1 MMGAKSKSKVDS
13 VKNETYKKN
22 EDYIV
27 IEDLDVQSPQAIEN
41 EFQDEAPKLNGAFI
55 SSLIVGAII
64 VIMWVAVYVLYQA
77 S

>member
-22 EDYIV
+22 EEYIV
-27 IEDLDVQSPQAIEN
+27 IEDLDVQSTQAIEN
-41 EFQDEAPKLNGAFI
+41 EFQDEEPKLNGAFI

>member
-1 MMGAKSKSKVDS
+1 M
-13 VKNETYKKN
+13 
-22 EDYIV
+22 
-27 IEDLDVQSPQAIEN
+27 EN
-41 EFQDEAPKLNGAFI
+41 EFQDEEPKLNGAFI

>member
-27 IEDLDVQSPQAIEN
+27 IEDLDVQSTQAIEN
-41 EFQDEAPKLNGAFI
+41 EFQDEEPK
-55 SSLIVGAII
+55 
-64 VIMWVAVYVLYQA
+64 
-77 S
+77 

>member
-27 IEDLDVQSPQAIEN
+27 IEDLDVQSTQAIEN
-41 EFQDEAPKLNGAFI
+41 EFQDEEPKLNGAFI
-55 SSLIVGAII
+55 SSLIVGANKIELSYTHSSYELMI
-64 VIMWVAVYVLYQA
+64 
-77 S
+77 